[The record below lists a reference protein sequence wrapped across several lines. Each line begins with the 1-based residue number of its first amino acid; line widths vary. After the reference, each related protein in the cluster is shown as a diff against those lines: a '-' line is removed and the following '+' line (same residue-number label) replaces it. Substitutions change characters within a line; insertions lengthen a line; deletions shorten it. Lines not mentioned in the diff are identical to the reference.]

1 MNYADAF
8 KIGSKCDGYI
18 KCTYVQLFAKGAIF
32 SLQRGYFYQNKARV
46 DFNNSDLANS
56 IGANSGQVYSDI
68 PNNADASGYLT
79 VDVPIVKAAEHIEI
93 QKEND
98 LVPVTLT
105 NEAIQVIRQLL
116 KQSRKVP
123 KYLIYKVWLK
133 DTAGNSTMANYNY
146 DPNSQDNEA
155 HRKGE
160 HELVLET
167 FDRSEAN
174 EWRQYDYDHSTQR
187 RTGKGVKPGTRYFT
201 QETIERG
208 WYAEIYTQLAIDPR
222 TEGLISGIDATF
234 YVKACAVD
242 WIPTNAD
249 AYVRDPNGQMVK
261 LADRLEAARK
271 RMETA
276 KAILATAATLT
287 II

>member
-68 PNNADASGYLT
+68 PNNADASGYIT

-123 KYLIYKVWLK
+123 KYLIYKVWLI
-133 DTAGNSTMANYNY
+133 NYGGIYEHNQEIHY
-146 DPNSQDNEA
+146 
-155 HRKGE
+155 KGE
-160 HELVLET
+160 RQIVLET
-167 FDRSEAN
+167 FDQKDLD
-174 EWRQYDYDHSTQR
+174 EWRQYDYNHS
-187 RTGKGVKPGTRYFT
+187 VKPGTGEFT
-201 QETIERG
+201 QEAIERG
-208 WYAEIYTQLAIDPR
+208 WYTEIETQRVIDPR
-222 TEGLISGIDATF
+222 TEELISGTGKTF

-249 AYVRDPNGQMVK
+249 AYVQDLNGQMVK
-261 LADRLEAARK
+261 LADRLEAARR

>member
-46 DFNNSDLANS
+46 DFNNA

-105 NEAIQVIRQLL
+105 NEAIQVIAKL
-116 KQSRKVP
+116 
-123 KYLIYKVWLK
+123 
-133 DTAGNSTMANYNY
+133 
-146 DPNSQDNEA
+146 
-155 HRKGE
+155 
-160 HELVLET
+160 
-167 FDRSEAN
+167 
-174 EWRQYDYDHSTQR
+174 
-187 RTGKGVKPGTRYFT
+187 VKPKNEKT
-201 QETIERG
+201 QD
-208 WYAEIYTQLAIDPR
+208 LANAIKN
-222 TEGLISGIDATF
+222 GKF

-249 AYVRDPNGQMVK
+249 AYIKDPNGQMVK

>member
-56 IGANSGQVYSDI
+56 IGASPAEQNT
-68 PNNADASGYLT
+68 DASGYLT

-105 NEAIQVIRQLL
+105 NEAIQVIAKLVKRNNA
-116 KQSRKVP
+116 K
-123 KYLIYKVWLK
+123 
-133 DTAGNSTMANYNY
+133 T
-146 DPNSQDNEA
+146 QDLADAIKN
-155 HRKGE
+155 
-160 HELVLET
+160 
-167 FDRSEAN
+167 
-174 EWRQYDYDHSTQR
+174 
-187 RTGKGVKPGTRYFT
+187 GK
-201 QETIERG
+201 
-208 WYAEIYTQLAIDPR
+208 
-222 TEGLISGIDATF
+222 F

-249 AYVRDPNGQMVK
+249 AYVQDPNGQMVK